1 MVPPIYALSPSSEV
15 HSGERAF
22 SLRRH
27 RIWMISMFFD
37 IIVKDG
43 FVVDGSG
50 NPWFRANVGA
60 KRGRISGIGRLRKG
74 GSSHGSRI
82 PQIGCHHIA
91 ERTPYHIT
99 KKGKT
104 IANIEVKRTVD
115 CSFLA
120 LFFTYPLPPTFFRRH
135 GPCPDSSR
143 PATNCLEQPLFC
155 PQPFPRLLDFVG
167 NPHRHTPSPYSFQ
180 HTPPNRTQICSRK
193 VLSMCFAS

>member
-1 MVPPIYALSPSSEV
+1 LWVPDFMVPLIYALSPSSEV

-22 SLRRH
+22 ILRRH

-50 NPWFRANVGA
+50 NPWFRADVGA
-60 KRGRISGIGRLRKG
+60 KGGRISGIGRLRKG

-82 PQIGCHHIA
+82 PQISGHHIA

-120 LFFTYPLPPTFFRRH
+120 LFFTLPRPPTFSAAMEPALTPQDQRPTPSNSLYLSSTLSAIARFRRQPTQTH
-135 GPCPDSSR
+135 PR
-143 PATNCLEQPLFC
+143 PPTVFNT
-155 PQPFPRLLDFVG
+155 
-167 NPHRHTPSPYSFQ
+167 PHLIEPKH
-180 HTPPNRTQICSRK
+180 
-193 VLSMCFAS
+193 V